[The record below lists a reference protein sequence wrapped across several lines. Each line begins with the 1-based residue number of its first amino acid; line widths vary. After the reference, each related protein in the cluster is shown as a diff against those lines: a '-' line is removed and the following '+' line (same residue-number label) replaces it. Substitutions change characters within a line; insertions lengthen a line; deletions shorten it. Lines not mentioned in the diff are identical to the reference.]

1 MTTVDLGTDFWWTN
15 QDLSNTSPSLH
26 PGGSPGPSYS
36 IDATGAVANW
46 TALAPLPNFG
56 FVLKG
61 SYENNAW
68 HGNPSQACMTTLS
81 SEQLVVIY
89 R

>member
-1 MTTVDLGTDFWWTN
+1 V
-15 QDLSNTSPSLH
+15 TS
-26 PGGSPGPSYS
+26 
-36 IDATGAVANW
+36 AAANW

-68 HGNPSQACMTTLS
+68 HGKASQACMTALS
-81 SEQLVVIY
+81 SEQLVIY

>member
-1 MTTVDLGTDFWWTN
+1 MNTN
-15 QDLSNTSPSLH
+15 SYLH
-26 PGGSPGPSYS
+26 FSTYQGPSFS
-36 IDATGAVANW
+36 VDVTSAVANW
-46 TALAPLPNFG
+46 TSAAPENFG

-68 HGNPSQACMTTLS
+68 QGKTNQACMTTLS
-81 SEQLVVIY
+81 SEQLVVVY